1 MLTFLY
7 FTQPLLF
14 RSDSQSP
21 DAVGEVRKTLHQACL
36 RRKTKKSQ
44 NYIKFPATPV
54 ELNLD
59 DHLLGNVDDFMGSLD
74 TNEVIGELDQSE
86 EAKMKSM

>member
-1 MLTFLY
+1 MLTLLY
-7 FTQPLLF
+7 FTQPVLF
-14 RSDSQSP
+14 RNDSQSP
-21 DAVGEVRKTLHQACL
+21 TEARGSSAHKACL

-44 NYIKFPATPV
+44 NYIKFPATPIA
-54 ELNLD
+54 LNLA

>member
-1 MLTFLY
+1 M
-7 FTQPLLF
+7 QPILF
-14 RSDSQSP
+14 RNDSQSP
-21 DAVGEVRKTLHQACL
+21 TEVDGSGHKACLLL

-59 DHLLGNVDDFMGSLD
+59 DHLLGNVDEFMVSMVSLE
-74 TNEVIGELDQSE
+74 TNEVIVEGINKSE
-86 EAKMKSM
+86 ETKTRSMQ